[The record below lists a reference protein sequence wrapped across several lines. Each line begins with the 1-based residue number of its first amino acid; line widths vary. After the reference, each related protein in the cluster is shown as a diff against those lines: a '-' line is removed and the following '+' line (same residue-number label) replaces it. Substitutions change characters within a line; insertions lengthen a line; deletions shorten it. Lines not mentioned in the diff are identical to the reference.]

1 MTRIDRI
8 LSVLF
13 AAGLSACGS
22 AWAQSYDYENTPAV
36 LDVDQIILAPF
47 LTSEESRQIEAD
59 HSARFVAASVLA
71 ETGDDNSSLAAFS
84 GESTAINAFDD
95 SSWIELRIFQPTLLT
110 RSDRMFDP
118 ESDIDSAIVHPD
130 RDYRS
135 SVAVD
140 YVTRFES
147 HGGAEG
153 LDLTIEPR
161 AGFSFGPEGSGA
173 GAGAEVRVGR
183 YLQEDAARPSWYFFA
198 GAERRALLY
207 DPAEGW
213 NMRGAMSLESYAV
226 VGDAQAGIA
235 MRLGDNDLSFAYVR
249 RERNARIGIDD
260 YDAADDF
267 AAFSL
272 SRRW

>member
-1 MTRIDRI
+1 MERIDRFI
-8 LSVLF
+8 SVLAAAVF
-13 AAGLSACGS
+13 AAGGS
-22 AWAQSYDYENTPAV
+22 AWAQSAERDVAPAT
-36 LDVDQIILAPF
+36 VDIDQMILMPF
-47 LTSEESRQIEAD
+47 LTAEETRQVEAD
-59 HSARFVAASVLA
+59 HSARFVASSVLA
-71 ETGDDNSSLAAFS
+71 ETGSDNSSLAAFA
-84 GESTAINAFDD
+84 GETTAINAFDD
-95 SSWIELRIFQPTLLT
+95 SSWLELRIFQPALLT
-110 RSDRMFDP
+110 RSDRLFDP
-118 ESDIDSAIVHPD
+118 ESDIDTAIVHPD

-147 HGGAEG
+147 YGGAEG

-213 NMRGAMSLESYAV
+213 NMRGAMTLEPYAV
-226 VGDAQAGIA
+226 VGDAQAGVA
-235 MRLGDNDLSFAYVR
+235 LRLGDNDLSFAYVR